1 MAKGKQ
7 ATVDDAAAL
16 LRQAGSVL
24 LLCHQKPDGDTL
36 GSGLALRLA
45 LCALGKQVRIACPDG
60 FPERY
65 AFLYPEGFVPE
76 QQPEFDPE
84 LVVAVDVAD
93 PKLLGAVGVQWD
105 GRIGLCIDHHP
116 SNTQYA
122 EWLLLDPDAAST
134 TQIMAKVIPQMGVP
148 LTREIALPLYTG
160 LATDT
165 GCFRYS
171 NVTPAALR
179 LGADL
184 IETGID
190 SFMVNKRMFETKS
203 RGRVELEQLVLG
215 TLEYHYGGQFAIAVI
230 ASADA
235 ERTGIPEADMDGIPA
250 LPRQIEGVEIA
261 ATLKQKGP
269 EQFRVSMRGSARFN
283 VSEICGRLGGGG
295 HPRAAG
301 CTLNGTLAAVKSRL
315 VEVVAPDFERL
326 GNG

>member
-1 MAKGKQ
+1 MANCNQ
-7 ATVDDAAAL
+7 IAEDDAAAL
-16 LRQAGSVL
+16 LRRAESVL
-24 LLCHQKPDGDTL
+24 ILCHQKPDGDTL
-36 GSGLALRLA
+36 GSGFALRLA

-65 AFLYPEGFVPE
+65 AFLYPEGFAPE
-76 QQPEFDPE
+76 KQPEFDPE
-84 LVVAVDVAD
+84 LVVAADVAD

-116 SNTQYA
+116 SNTRYA
-122 EWLLLDPDAAST
+122 AHLLLDPDAAST
-134 TQIMAKVIPQMGVP
+134 TQIMAGLIPKLGVP

-230 ASADA
+230 SSEAA
-235 ERTGIPEADMDGIPA
+235 ERTGVSEADMDGIPA
-250 LPRQIEGVEIA
+250 LPRQIEGVEVA

-269 EQFRVSMRGSARFN
+269 ERFRVSMRGSARFN

-301 CTLNGTLAAVKSRL
+301 CSLNGPLAEVKSRL
-315 VEVVAPDFERL
+315 IEAVAPDFERL